1 MDYIGK
7 IDKEIFVRRAVL
19 AALAVLTFTFQN
31 TGGLF
36 PAPFDIHAMLLIPL
50 TVCIA
55 MFERE
60 FAGIF
65 FGLFSGVMLDA
76 FSSQSTV
83 FNSLF
88 FTVIGFVAGSLITY
102 LMRNNLL
109 CATILT
115 SVAAIIYT
123 SLLFFVYTDFSL
135 ISSPLYVYFRYYLTS
150 ALYTVILTPVYYFL
164 VRAVTKQFNER
175 SKDR

>member
-7 IDKEIFVRRAVL
+7 IDKKTFIRRAVL

-50 TVCIA
+50 TICIA

-65 FGLFSGVMLDA
+65 FGLLSGVMLDA

-88 FTVIGFVAGSLITY
+88 FTVIGFAAGSLITY

-109 CATILT
+109 CATIMT
-115 SVAAIIYT
+115 SAAALFYT
-123 SLLFFVYTDFSL
+123 ALSFIVYIDFEVV
-135 ISSPLYVYFRYYLTS
+135 SSPLFVYFRYYFTS

-164 VRAVTKQFNER
+164 VRAVSKQF
-175 SKDR
+175 KD

>member
-7 IDKEIFVRRAVL
+7 LGGKKTVERRAIL
-19 AALAVLTFTFQN
+19 IALAVLTFIFQN

-36 PAPFDIHAMLLIPL
+36 PSPFGIKALLLIPL
-50 TVCIA
+50 TICIA

-65 FGLFSGVMLDA
+65 FGLLSGVMLDS
-76 FSSQSTV
+76 FSSQSVV

-88 FTVIGFVAGSLITY
+88 FTVIGFTAGALITY

-109 CATILT
+109 CATIMT
-115 SVAAIIYT
+115 AVASFFYT
-123 SLLFFVYTDFSL
+123 TLSFFVYCAFDTLENHFIFYL
-135 ISSPLYVYFRYYLTS
+135 RYYLAS
-150 ALYTVILTPVYYFL
+150 AIFTVLMTPLYYII
-164 VRAVTKQFNER
+164 VRAIFKEFKEN
-175 SKDR
+175 

>member
-1 MDYIGK
+1 MDFVGK
-7 IDKEIFVRRAVL
+7 IDKKTVERRIILAFILIF
-19 AALAVLTFTFQN
+19 TFLFQN

-36 PAPFDIHAMLLIPL
+36 PSPFGIHAILLIPL
-50 TVCIA
+50 TICIA

-65 FGLFSGVMLDA
+65 YGLAAGVMLDS

-88 FTVIGFVAGSLITY
+88 FTIIGFGAGALITY

-109 CATILT
+109 CATIMT
-115 SVAAIIYT
+115 SVSSFLYTTLLYFIYIDFAAIDKPFLVFLKY
-123 SLLFFVYTDFSL
+123 
-135 ISSPLYVYFRYYLTS
+135 YFAS
-150 ALYTVILTPVYYFL
+150 AIYTVILTPAYYFL
-164 VRAVTKQFNER
+164 VRAVSKQF
-175 SKDR
+175 K

>member
-1 MDYIGK
+1 MDFIGRL
-7 IDKEIFVRRAVL
+7 DKKTLIRRAIL
-19 AALAVLTFTFQN
+19 AALAMLTFAFQN

-36 PAPFDIHAMLLIPL
+36 PAPFDVHAMLLIPL
-50 TVCIA
+50 TICIA

-76 FSSQSTV
+76 FSSQSAV

-109 CATILT
+109 CATIMT
-115 SVAAIIYT
+115 SVAAFIYT
-123 SLLFFVYTDFSL
+123 ALLFLVYTDFEA
-135 ISSPLYVYFRYYLTS
+135 IASPLFTYFRYYFTS
-150 ALYTVILTPVYYFL
+150 ALYTVVLTPVYYLL
-164 VRAVTKQFNER
+164 VRAVSKQF
-175 SKDR
+175 K

>member
-7 IDKEIFVRRAVL
+7 LGGKKTVERRAVL
-19 AALAVLTFTFQN
+19 IALAVLTFVFQN

-36 PAPFDIHAMLLIPL
+36 PSPFGIKAILLIPL
-50 TVCIA
+50 TICIA

-65 FGLFSGVMLDA
+65 FGLLSGVMLDS
-76 FSSQSTV
+76 FSSQSVV

-88 FTVIGFVAGSLITY
+88 FTVIGFTAGALITY

-109 CATILT
+109 CATIMT
-115 SVAAIIYT
+115 AVASVFYSTLSFVVYSAFDPIENHFI
-123 SLLFFVYTDFSL
+123 FFL
-135 ISSPLYVYFRYYLTS
+135 RYYLAS
-150 ALYTVILTPVYYFL
+150 AIFTVLMTPVYYII
-164 VRAVTKQFNER
+164 VRAIFKEFKEN
-175 SKDR
+175 

>member
-1 MDYIGK
+1 MDFVGK
-7 IDKEIFVRRAVL
+7 IDKKTVERRAIL
-19 AALAVLTFTFQN
+19 ASLLVLTFLFQN

-36 PAPFDIHAMLLIPL
+36 PAPFGIHAMLLIPL
-50 TVCIA
+50 TICIA

-65 FGLFSGVMLDA
+65 YGLAAGVMLDA

-88 FTVIGFVAGSLITY
+88 FTIIGFGAGALITY

-109 CATILT
+109 CATIM
-115 SVAAIIYT
+115 T
-123 SLLFFVYTDFSL
+123 SLSSFLYTIILYFIYIDFTAIDKPFL
-135 ISSPLYVYFRYYLTS
+135 VFLKYYFAS
-150 ALYTVILTPVYYFL
+150 AIYTVILTPVYYFI
-164 VRAVTKQFNER
+164 VRAVSKQF
-175 SKDR
+175 K

>member
-7 IDKEIFVRRAVL
+7 LGGKKTVERRAIL
-19 AALAVLTFTFQN
+19 IALAVLTFIFQN
-31 TGGLF
+31 TDGFF
-36 PAPFDIHAMLLIPL
+36 PSPFGIKAILLIPL
-50 TVCIA
+50 TICIA

-65 FGLFSGVMLDA
+65 FGLLSGVMLDS
-76 FSSQSTV
+76 FSSQSVV

-88 FTVIGFVAGSLITY
+88 FTVIGFTAGALITY

-115 SVAAIIYT
+115 AVASIIYT
-123 SLLFFVYTDFSL
+123 TLSFVVYSAFDPIENHF
-135 ISSPLYVYFRYYLTS
+135 ILYLRYYLAS
-150 ALYTVILTPVYYFL
+150 AIFTVLMTPLYYVI
-164 VRAVTKQFNER
+164 VRAIFKELKEN
-175 SKDR
+175 

>member
-7 IDKEIFVRRAVL
+7 LGGKKTVERRAIL
-19 AALAVLTFTFQN
+19 IALAVLTFIFQN

-36 PAPFDIHAMLLIPL
+36 PSPFGVKALLLIPM
-50 TVCIA
+50 TICIA

-65 FGLFSGVMLDA
+65 FGLLSGVMLDS
-76 FSSQSTV
+76 FSSQSVV

-88 FTVIGFVAGSLITY
+88 FTVIGFTAGALITY

-115 SVAAIIYT
+115 AIASVFYTTLSFIVYSAFDTVENHFIFFLRYYFASAIFT
-123 SLLFFVYTDFSL
+123 VLMT
-135 ISSPLYVYFRYYLTS
+135 PLYY
-150 ALYTVILTPVYYFL
+150 II
-164 VRAVTKQFNER
+164 VRAIFKEFKEN
-175 SKDR
+175 

>member
-7 IDKEIFVRRAVL
+7 LGGKKTVERRAILV
-19 AALAVLTFTFQN
+19 ALAVLTFIFQN

-36 PAPFDIHAMLLIPL
+36 PSPFGIKILILIPL
-50 TVCIA
+50 TICIA

-65 FGLFSGVMLDA
+65 FGLMSGVMLDA
-76 FSSQSTV
+76 FSSQSV
-83 FNSLF
+83 VVNSLF
-88 FTVIGFVAGSLITY
+88 FTIIGFSAGALITY

-115 SVAAIIYT
+115 AVASVFYTTLSFIVYSAFDPIEKPFVFYLRYYFASAILT
-123 SLLFFVYTDFSL
+123 VMLT
-135 ISSPLYVYFRYYLTS
+135 PLYY
-150 ALYTVILTPVYYFL
+150 VI
-164 VRAVTKQFNER
+164 VRAIFKEFKE
-175 SKDR
+175 